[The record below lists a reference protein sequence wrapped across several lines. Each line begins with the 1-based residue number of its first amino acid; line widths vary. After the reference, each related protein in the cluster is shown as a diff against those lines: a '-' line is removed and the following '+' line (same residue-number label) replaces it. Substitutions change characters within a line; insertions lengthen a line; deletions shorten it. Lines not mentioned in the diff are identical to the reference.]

1 VKKKELRFKEL
12 SELAK
17 IKAVYDYALGWVET
31 HDENDLSFYE
41 IIEILND
48 NNEIY
53 REDGAVFEDQW

>member
-1 VKKKELRFKEL
+1 MKKKELRFKEL
-12 SELAK
+12 SELSK
-17 IKAVYDYALGWVET
+17 IKAVYDYALGWSET
-31 HDENDLSFYE
+31 HDENDLSIYE

>member
-1 VKKKELRFKEL
+1 MKKELRFKEL

-17 IKAVYDYALGWVET
+17 IKAVYDYASGWAET
-31 HDENDLSFYE
+31 HDENDLTLYE

-53 REDGAVFEDQW
+53 REDGTVFEDQW